1 MEKREIVNN
10 LQGKPFEHYSAMYRE
25 LDPEEAARRCGV
37 QYYAEDREFEV
48 VFMGNRY
55 RVSFPE
61 YDTRCIDKK
70 YPADQLN
77 GLGKGYILLLRHLI
91 EGKRSPWNGRFC
103 AYKELPWGDLYSQQ
117 FAGRCLNR
125 MAFTYGKRIDDF
137 RAILEKMGGEPI
149 KNGDAGYELEF
160 MPGLRVQLMLWEADD
175 EFPPS
180 AQFLFSDNFPEAFA
194 PEDLAVVGDVT
205 LNAMKET
212 EAWLKANK

>member
-10 LQGKPFEHYSAMYRE
+10 LQGKPFEHYCAMYRE
-25 LDPEEAARRCGV
+25 LDPVEIARRCAVEHHADAG
-37 QYYAEDREFEV
+37 EFELT
-48 VFMGNRY
+48 FLGNRY

-61 YDTRCIDKK
+61 YSARCIDRK
-70 YPADQLN
+70 YPAGQLN

-91 EGKRSPWNGRFC
+91 EGRAAPWQGRFL
-103 AYKELPWGDLYSQQ
+103 AYKEMPWGNLYNQQ
-117 FAGRCLNR
+117 FSGRCLSR
-125 MAFTYGKRIDDF
+125 MAFTYGKRVDDF
-137 RAILEKMGGEPI
+137 RAIMEKMDAQPI
-149 KNGDAGYELEF
+149 KSGDAGYELEF
-160 MPGLRVQLMLWEADD
+160 MPGLHLQLMMWEADD

-180 AQFLFSDNFPEAFA
+180 AQFLFSENFPEAFA

>member
-1 MEKREIVNN
+1 MEKKEIVNN
-10 LQGKPFEHYSAMYRE
+10 LQGKPFEHYCAKYRE
-25 LDPEEAARRCGV
+25 LDPVETARRCAV
-37 QYYAEDREFEV
+37 EYHAESSEFELTV
-48 VFMGNRY
+48 LGNRY

-61 YDTRCIDKK
+61 YSARCIDKK

-91 EGKRSPWNGRFC
+91 EGRSAPWMGRFC
-103 AYKELPWGDLYSQQ
+103 AYKELPWGNLYNTQ
-117 FAGRCLNR
+117 FSGRCLNR
-125 MAFTYGKRIDDF
+125 MAFTYGKRVDDF
-137 RAILEKMGGEPI
+137 RAIMEKMG
-149 KNGDAGYELEF
+149 
-160 MPGLRVQLMLWEADD
+160 VQLMLWEADD

-180 AQFLFSDNFPEAFA
+180 AQFLFSENFPEAFA